1 MLPGF
6 RRDSLNPGSET
17 NRLNRESSGS
27 VRSPSAAGM
36 AVETEGAALSKT
48 TIVRE
53 RSRRFRTDRN
63 MPKRSPLRHVSY
75 LDGAILL

>member
-1 MLPGF
+1 
-6 RRDSLNPGSET
+6 
-17 NRLNRESSGS
+17 
-27 VRSPSAAGM
+27 M

-75 LDGAILL
+75 FDGAILL